1 MRLGAVVLLLL
12 FAATQRELWSS
23 HGGIP
28 SVLGLQSRIALQM
41 EQNAKLCERNQALD
55 AEVQDLKQGLAAV
68 EERAR
73 SEMGMIKQGEI
84 FYQIIEMSGAAA
96 SSEHLTADR

>member
-1 MRLGAVVLLLL
+1 MRLAAVVLFLL

-23 HGGIP
+23 RGGIP
-28 SVLGLQSRIALQM
+28 SVLDLQSRIALQM
-41 EQNAKLCERNQALD
+41 EQNAKLRERNQALD

-84 FYQIIEMSGAAA
+84 FYQIIETSGAAA
-96 SSEHLTADR
+96 NSEQLTADR